1 MSCASCGLVGARAWC
16 TGCDAVAYCDSNCQE
31 AHWGKH
37 AFICGKRDRDEEEE
51 EEKKR
56 ILDEIDPEETIT
68 LVSGDGTEVIANKK
82 NVLKN
87 SVTLLNLYVFGGG
100 GVETSLPVPNA
111 DTETLQMFAT
121 IVDHKPRPKVSIVQW
136 ARFWNLANYLDAER
150 VLNGTIETVFE
161 NEKLLEPL
169 KLYFFGYGD
178 ADMARVRNAW
188 GIPANN
194 MMNGIHFDHHDFP
207 FEDLNVDEQEAGA
220 ITGIFELQKVVWMRY
235 IFPKI
240 EKVSK
245 RALFRFALLHPRT
258 FQLVSQYI
266 CPKLRNQFE
275 NMEIYVGGKQKT
287 KALDISDA
295 VLFSA
300 YMNVAKRDPVTDLLS
315 KSDAKDWFVLTDS
328 DLAVLPHLNYLTVT
342 IYAFAKHGGVAG
354 IKLAAQKRKE
364 KGDKLKAANAK
375 RKEDAADLRR
385 RQQENWLIVLQQNG
399 YTIVPF
405 FVAESI
411 REQMYAMDV
420 EDIVPENESVQRLLV
435 LIESDIGES
444 LQAGYRLEDIF
455 NGCTRAKFKE
465 LVNKYL

>member
-16 TGCDAVAYCDSNCQE
+16 TGCDAVAYCNSNCQE

-68 LVSGDGTEVIANKK
+68 LVSGDGTEVIAKKK

-100 GVETSLPVPNA
+100 AGDSLPVPNA
-111 DTETLQMFAT
+111 DAETLQMFAT
-121 IVDHKPRPKVSIVQW
+121 IVDHKPWPKVSIVQW

-161 NEKLLEPL
+161 NEKLLEPFS
-169 KLYFFGYGD
+169 LYYFDYGN
-178 ADMARVRNAW
+178 ANMARIRGAW
-188 GIPANN
+188 GIPANH
-194 MMNGIHFDHHDFP
+194 MMNDINLDRRDFP
-207 FEDLNVDEQEAGA
+207 FEDLNVDEQEAA
-220 ITGIFELQKVVWMRY
+220 GIFELQKVIWMRY

-240 EKVSK
+240 EKVAK
-245 RALFRFALLHPRT
+245 RALFRFALLHPRA
-258 FQLVSQYI
+258 FQFVKQYI
-266 CPKLRNQFE
+266 CPMLRSEFE
-275 NMEIYVGGKQKT
+275 NMQIYVGGKQKT

-300 YMNVAKRDPVTDLLS
+300 YMNVARNGHTTDLLS
-315 KSDAKDWFVLTDS
+315 KSDAKDGYVLTDS
-328 DLAVLPHLNYLTVT
+328 DLAVLPNLNYLTVT
-342 IYAFAKHGGVAG
+342 VYAFAKHGGVAG
-354 IKLAAQKRKE
+354 LNLAAQKRKE
-364 KGDKLKAANAK
+364 KSEKLKAANAK

-385 RQQENWLIVLQQNG
+385 RQQDKWLIVFQQIG

-405 FVAESI
+405 FVGEAI

-420 EDIVPENESVQRLLV
+420 DDIVPENESVQRLLV
-435 LIESDIGES
+435 LIENDIAES
-444 LQAGYRLEDIF
+444 LQAGYSLADIF
-455 NGCTRAKFKE
+455 NACTKAKFKE